1 MHEATRSASDSAMG
15 VRYYF
20 VVARN
25 NPDILARVQERLHG
39 DPRIEV
45 IADRRWGER
54 RRLSAPRGPERR
66 SGDRRRPTN
75 VWNDLTI
82 YPTLVAQRHVE
93 SYAELQRKAESAG
106 RDSEA
111 LRTDNERLRTTIADL
126 ERLLEAQIAEDGQL
140 RAENAALREEMT
152 ELHRR
157 LTALAEADTEF
168 RTDVTALL
176 AQAEQALG
184 GLINKFQRLAPEG
197 RPPQR
202 ESHLRSL

>member
-1 MHEATRSASDSAMG
+1 MHEATRSSSDTDMG
-15 VRYYF
+15 VHYYF
-20 VVARN
+20 VVARK
-25 NPDILARVQERLHG
+25 NPDILARVQERLQG
-39 DPRIEV
+39 DHRIEV
-45 IADRRWGER
+45 IADRRWTER
-54 RRLSAPRGPERR
+54 RRVAAPRSPERR
-66 SGDRRRPTN
+66 GRDRRRPTN

-82 YPTLVAQRHVE
+82 YPTLVAQRHVD
-93 SYAELQRKAESAG
+93 SYAELRRKVESAA

-157 LTALAEADTEF
+157 LSALAAADTEF

-176 AQAEQALG
+176 AQAEHALG
-184 GLINKFQRLAPEG
+184 GLINKFQRLAPDG
-197 RPPQR
+197 RPPQQ
-202 ESHLRSL
+202 ESHLRNL